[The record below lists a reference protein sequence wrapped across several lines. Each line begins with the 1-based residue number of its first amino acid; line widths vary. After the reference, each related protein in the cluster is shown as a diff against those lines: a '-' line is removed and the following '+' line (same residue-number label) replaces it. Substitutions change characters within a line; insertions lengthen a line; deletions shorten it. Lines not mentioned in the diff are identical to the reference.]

1 MLTGLT
7 NGFGYVIIS
16 VFHSKGVGNMT
27 LQQISYALTISECG
41 SMNRAAEKLGISQPT
56 LTSAVRELEKELG
69 LSIFLRTHKGAVPSA
84 EGLEFL
90 QSAGQLFRQYE
101 LIQEKFIHKEKKRR
115 FGVSTQHYSFAVSA
129 FIQTVKQFGTLE
141 FEFAVRETET
151 LNIIRDVASL
161 RSEIGVLYISNYNRK
176 PIEKN
181 LEENELTFTELVRCK
196 AYVYLWK
203 GHPLAN
209 ETSISLEQLEPYPC
223 LSFEQNGK
231 DGYLYAEEI
240 LSENIYPRMIKA
252 TDRAAMGEMMREL
265 NGYTLCSGILCEELG
280 GNEYTVVPFRE
291 DTDNPNSIME
301 IGYIRKKHGVLSEIG
316 QTYITELKKSLAIN
330 AGEQSFGG

>member
-1 MLTGLT
+1 
-7 NGFGYVIIS
+7 
-16 VFHSKGVGNMT
+16 MT